1 MEKNLKSQV
10 LGDAENKIKGMLNER
25 RFIHS
30 VGVAQAAVMIA
41 GKYGLDKEKSELAGL
56 LHDCARDLSGFN
68 RQYLIKKY
76 KIRFDPVSKKIP
88 DLKHSFLGAYV
99 AMEEFNVK
107 DREVL
112 EAIKY
117 HTAGNVSMG
126 PIAKAVYIADYT
138 EINRKNRS
146 SKRIRAKINTNI
158 SLDELV
164 RLVLKDKLG
173 YLIEEGKLIHKDSVD
188 MWNKYNHNI

>member
-1 MEKNLKSQV
+1 MKKNLKSPA
-10 LGDAENKIKGMLNER
+10 LCDAENKIKGMLDEK

-30 VGVAQAAVMIA
+30 IAVAQTAVIIA
-41 GKYGLDKEKSELAGL
+41 EKYGLDKRKAELAGL
-56 LHDCARDLSGFN
+56 LHDCARDLSGLKQ
-68 RQYLIKKY
+68 QYFIKKY

-88 DLKHSFLGAYV
+88 GLRHSFLGAYV

-117 HTAGNVSMG
+117 HTAGNASMG

-138 EINRKNRS
+138 EINRKYRS
-146 SKRIRAKINTNI
+146 SEKIRAKIKTNI
-158 SLDELV
+158 SLDEMV
-164 RLVLKDKLG
+164 GLVLKDKLG
-173 YLIEEGKLIHKDSVD
+173 YLVEEGKLIHKDSVD
-188 MWNKYNHNI
+188 MWNQHNHNI